1 MTSGMDVYG
10 LLHTPISCYTK
21 RVEGDG
27 AEAMNASELMQ
38 RALSL
43 SENGLGK
50 TYPNPIV
57 GAVITD
63 TSGTII
69 SEGFHQRQTSP
80 DHAEIVAIKSA
91 QQSLK
96 GATIYVTLEPCNH
109 TGSTPPCT
117 EAIIDAE
124 FARVFISIRD
134 PHEVAS
140 GGVERLRAAG
150 IDVDLD
156 VLSKEVQFSNRS
168 WLHKIHTGRP
178 RMIWKVAVSVD
189 GKIAAGDGSPTW
201 VTSEDSRADVQTLR
215 AQSDAILIG
224 TGTALSDNPH
234 LIPRN
239 TSGGKYPDRI
249 VVGLREI
256 PSTHN
261 LNDSSA
267 VTHFIKNQDLEKIV
281 LQLSS
286 YGYNQVL
293 LECGPALG
301 NALLSAGFIDELII
315 YRSPESLVAEGAQL
329 FADEKTLLANAELIS
344 QIAIGPDT
352 KSHYFIAKRGG

>member
-21 RVEGDG
+21 RVEGHG
-27 AEAMNASELMQ
+27 AEAMNASELML

-63 TSGTII
+63 ASGAII

-124 FARVFISIRD
+124 FARVVISIRD
-134 PHEVAS
+134 PHEVAG

-156 VLSKEVQFSNRS
+156 ILGKEVQFSNRS

-178 RMIWKVAVSVD
+178 RMIWKVAVSAD
-189 GKIAAGDGSPTW
+189 GKIAAGNGSPRW

-256 PSTHN
+256 PSAHN

-267 VTHFIKNQDLEKIV
+267 ITRFIKSQDPVGIV
-281 LQLSS
+281 SELSS

-293 LECGPALG
+293 LECGPTLG
-301 NALLSAGFIDELII
+301 NALLGAGYIDELII
-315 YRSPESLVAEGAQL
+315 YRSPDSLGMEGAQL
-329 FADEKTLLANAELIS
+329 FENEKALLASAELMS

>member
-1 MTSGMDVYG
+1 
-10 LLHTPISCYTK
+10 
-21 RVEGDG
+21 
-27 AEAMNASELMQ
+27 MNASELMQ

-43 SENGLGK
+43 SENGYGK

-63 TSGTII
+63 AAGTII
-69 SEGFHQRQTSP
+69 GEGFHQRQTSP

-124 FARVFISIRD
+124 FARVVISMRD

-156 VLSKEVQFSNRS
+156 VLGKDVQFSNRS

-178 RMIWKVAVSVD
+178 RMIWKVAVSAD
-189 GKIAAGDGSPTW
+189 GKIAVGDGSPTW
-201 VTSEDSRADVQTLR
+201 VSSQESRVDVQNLR

-224 TGTALSDNPH
+224 TGTALADNPH

-239 TSGGKYPDRI
+239 TIGGKHPDRI
-249 VVGLREI
+249 VVGMREI
-256 PSTHN
+256 PATHN

-267 VTHFIKNQDLEKIV
+267 LTHFIKSQNPQEV
-281 LQLSS
+281 VSALSTN
-286 YGYNQVL
+286 GYNQVL
-293 LECGPALG
+293 LECGPTLG
-301 NALLSAGFIDELII
+301 NALLTAGFIDELII
-315 YRSPESLVAEGAQL
+315 YRSPNSLGAEGIQL
-329 FADEKTLLANAELIS
+329 FEDERTLLAKTELIN
-344 QIAIGPDT
+344 QVAIGPDT
-352 KSHYFIAKRGG
+352 KSHYFFTKDIVCSLPID

>member
-63 TSGTII
+63 ASGSII
-69 SEGFHQRQTSP
+69 SEGFHRRQTSP

-91 QQSLK
+91 QQSLR

-109 TGSTPPCT
+109 VGNTPPCT

-124 FARVFISIRD
+124 FARVVISIRD
-134 PHEVAS
+134 PHEVAG

-156 VLSKEVQFSNRS
+156 VLGNEVHFSNRS

-178 RMIWKVAVSVD
+178 RMIWKVAISAD

-201 VTSEDSRADVQTLR
+201 VTSEESRADVQILR
-215 AQSDAILIG
+215 GHSDAILIG
-224 TGTALSDNPH
+224 TGTALADNPH
-234 LIPRN
+234 LIPR
-239 TSGGKYPDRI
+239 TSESRRRPDRI
-249 VVGLREI
+249 VVGLRDI
-256 PSTHN
+256 PATHN

-267 VTHFIKNQDLEKIV
+267 LTHFIKSQDLDEIV
-281 LQLSS
+281 SEVAAH
-286 YGYNQVL
+286 GYNQVL
-293 LECGPALG
+293 LECGPTLG
-301 NALLSAGFIDELII
+301 NALLNGGFIDELII
-315 YRSPESLVAEGAQL
+315 YRSPYSLGEEGVPL
-329 FADEKTLLANAELIS
+329 FEDEKVLLKNSELIS

-352 KSHYFIAKRGG
+352 KSHYFITKRGG

>member
-1 MTSGMDVYG
+1 
-10 LLHTPISCYTK
+10 
-21 RVEGDG
+21 
-27 AEAMNASELMQ
+27 MNVNELMQ

-43 SENGLGK
+43 SENGCGK

-57 GAVITD
+57 GAVITNAA
-63 TSGTII
+63 GTII
-69 SEGFHQRQTSP
+69 GEGFHQRQISP

-124 FARVFISIRD
+124 FARVVISIRD

-156 VLSKEVQFSNRS
+156 VLGTEVQFSNRS

-178 RMIWKVAVSVD
+178 RMIWKVAVSAD
-189 GKIAAGDGSPTW
+189 GKIAVGDGSPTW
-201 VTSEDSRADVQTLR
+201 ISSEESRADVQILR
-215 AQSDAILIG
+215 EQSDAILIG
-224 TGTALSDNPH
+224 TGTALVDNPH
-234 LIPRN
+234 LIPR
-239 TSGGKYPDRI
+239 TSESSKSPDRI

-256 PSTHN
+256 PATHN
-261 LNDSSA
+261 LNDSRA
-267 VTHFIKNQDLEKIV
+267 HTHFIKSQNLHEIV
-281 LQLSS
+281 SELSS

-293 LECGPALG
+293 LECGPTLG
-301 NALLSAGFIDELII
+301 NALLRAGFIDELII
-315 YRSPESLVAEGAQL
+315 YRTPHSLDAAGIQL
-329 FADEKTLLANAELIS
+329 FEDESALLASAELIS
-344 QIAIGPDT
+344 QIAIGPDI
-352 KSHYFIAKRGG
+352 KSHYFISKRGS

>member
-1 MTSGMDVYG
+1 
-10 LLHTPISCYTK
+10 
-21 RVEGDG
+21 
-27 AEAMNASELMQ
+27 MNTSELMQ

-43 SENGLGK
+43 SENGYGK

-63 TSGTII
+63 AAGTVI
-69 SEGFHQRQTSP
+69 SEGFHQRQKSP

-96 GATIYVTLEPCNH
+96 GATIYVTLEHCNN

-117 EAIIDAE
+117 EAIIEAE
-124 FARVFISIRD
+124 FARVVISMRD

-140 GGVERLRAAG
+140 GGVERLRASG

-156 VLSKEVQFSNRS
+156 VLGKDVQFSNRS

-178 RMIWKVAVSVD
+178 RMIWKVAVSAD
-189 GKIAAGDGSPTW
+189 GKIAVGDGSPTW
-201 VTSEDSRADVQTLR
+201 ISSEESRADVQIIR

-224 TGTALSDNPH
+224 TGTALADNPH
-234 LIPRN
+234 LIPRYAKD
-239 TSGGKYPDRI
+239 GKSPDRI
-249 VVGLREI
+249 VVGLRNI

-261 LNDSSA
+261 LNDSNA
-267 VTHFIKNQDLEKIV
+267 LTHFIKNQNLDEIV
-281 LQLSS
+281 SEVS
-286 YGYNQVL
+286 AHGYNQVL
-293 LECGPALG
+293 LECGPTLG
-301 NALLSAGFIDELII
+301 NALLRAGFIDELIV
-315 YRSPESLVAEGAQL
+315 YRAPESLGAEGIQL
-329 FADEKTLLANAELIS
+329 FEDERTLLTNVELIS

-352 KSHYFIAKRGG
+352 KTHYFISKRGG

>member
-1 MTSGMDVYG
+1 MIIGVDVCG

-27 AEAMNASELMQ
+27 AGAMNASELMQ

-63 TSGTII
+63 AAGTII
-69 SEGFHQRQTSP
+69 GEGFHQRKTSP

-91 QQSLK
+91 QQSLR

-109 TGSTPPCT
+109 IGNTPPCT
-117 EAIIDAE
+117 EAIISAE
-124 FARVFISIRD
+124 FARVVISMRD
-134 PHEVAS
+134 PHDVAG

-156 VLSKEVQFSNRS
+156 VLSNEVHFSNRS

-178 RMIWKVAVSVD
+178 RMIWKVAVSAD
-189 GKIAAGDGSPTW
+189 GKIAAGNGSPTW
-201 VTSEDSRADVQTLR
+201 VTSEESRADVQVLR
-215 AQSDAILIG
+215 AQSDAILVG

-239 TSGGKYPDRI
+239 TSGGNYPDRI
-249 VVGLREI
+249 VVGLRDI

-267 VTHFIKNQDLEKIV
+267 VTHFIKNQDPEKIV

-286 YGYNQVL
+286 FDYNQVL
-293 LECGPALG
+293 LECGPTLG

-315 YRSPESLVAEGAQL
+315 YRSPESLGAEGAQL

-344 QIAIGPDT
+344 QIDIGPDT

>member
-1 MTSGMDVYG
+1 
-10 LLHTPISCYTK
+10 
-21 RVEGDG
+21 
-27 AEAMNASELMQ
+27 MNASELMQ

-63 TSGTII
+63 ASGSII
-69 SEGFHQRQTSP
+69 SEGFHRRQTSP

-124 FARVFISIRD
+124 FARVVISMRD

-156 VLSKEVQFSNRS
+156 VLGKDVQFSNRS
-168 WLHKIHTGRP
+168 WLHKIHSGRP
-178 RMIWKVAVSVD
+178 RIIWKAAVSAD
-189 GKIAAGDGSPTW
+189 GKIAVGDGSPTW
-201 VTSEDSRADVQTLR
+201 ISSEESRSDVQVLR

-224 TGTALSDNPH
+224 TGTALADNPH
-234 LIPRN
+234 LIPRIGS
-239 TSGGKYPDRI
+239 SGKNPDRI
-249 VVGLREI
+249 VVGMREI
-256 PSTHN
+256 PITHN

-267 VTHFIKNQDLEKIV
+267 TTHFIQSHNLKEV
-281 LQLSS
+281 VSELSS
-286 YGYNQVL
+286 RGYNQVL
-293 LECGPALG
+293 IECGPTLG
-301 NALLSAGFIDELII
+301 NALLQAGFIDELII
-315 YRSPESLVAEGAQL
+315 YRSPNSLGAQGHQL
-329 FADEKTLLANAELIS
+329 FEDEQALLASAELIS
-344 QIAIGPDT
+344 QVAIGPDT
-352 KSHYFIAKRGG
+352 KSHYFIAKKGG

>member
-1 MTSGMDVYG
+1 
-10 LLHTPISCYTK
+10 
-21 RVEGDG
+21 
-27 AEAMNASELMQ
+27 MNTSELMQ

-43 SENGLGK
+43 SENGYGK

-63 TSGTII
+63 AAGTII
-69 SEGFHQRQTSP
+69 GEGFHQGQASP

-124 FARVFISIRD
+124 FARVVISMRD

-156 VLSKEVQFSNRS
+156 VLGKDVQFSNRS

-178 RMIWKVAVSVD
+178 RMIGKVAVSAD
-189 GKIAAGDGSPTW
+189 GKIAVGDGSPTW
-201 VTSEDSRADVQTLR
+201 ISSEESRADVQIVR
-215 AQSDAILIG
+215 GQSDAILIG
-224 TGTALSDNPH
+224 TGTALADNPH

-239 TSGGKYPDRI
+239 ASVGKNPDRV
-249 VVGLREI
+249 VVGMRDI

-267 VTHFIKNQDLEKIV
+267 LTHFIKSQNLDEIV
-281 LQLSS
+281 SEVS
-286 YGYNQVL
+286 AHGYNQVL
-293 LECGPALG
+293 LECGPTLG
-301 NALLSAGFIDELII
+301 NALLAAGFIDELII
-315 YRSPESLVAEGAQL
+315 YRTPQSLGTEGMQL
-329 FADEKTLLANAELIS
+329 FEDESALLASAELIS
-344 QIAIGPDT
+344 KIAIGPDT